1 MTVIGI
7 PDNNGRMLN
16 PLWLRTFATV
26 ATCHSF
32 TEAGRQL
39 GLTQSSVSEHIRRLE
54 QEIGRRL
61 FVRDTHSLS
70 ITPDGEA
77 MLAHASV
84 ILQAIDRA
92 QAQFRAPRLK
102 GRVRL
107 GSSDDI
113 ALGPLPTV
121 LAAFRNAHPDVE
133 LAITIGMTGKLYDLL
148 DAGAIDLMV
157 GKRKIGDKRGMALFS
172 SRLEWLAR
180 TGTLV
185 DLTQPLPLVLVAEP
199 SVTRAVVLDA
209 LAQTDFRWQ
218 MVCTGSS
225 HAGCVAAA
233 RGGLGVTVGSQ
244 FLAAQGLVPP
254 VNATSLPGLPDV
266 EFIALAAKRLSRPAQ
281 TLLQLLHDSDLRG
294 SWTGEWGGTRRA
306 VAATTRAVSGG

>member
-1 MTVIGI
+1 
-7 PDNNGRMLN
+7 MLN
-16 PLWLRTFATV
+16 PIWLRTFATV

-54 QEIGRRL
+54 QAIGRRL
-61 FVRDTHSLS
+61 FVRDTHSLA

-121 LAAFRNAHPDVE
+121 LTAFRNAHPDVE
-133 LAITIGMTGKLYDLL
+133 LAITIGMTGRLYELL
-148 DAGAIDLMV
+148 DAGSIDLMV
-157 GKRKIGDKRGMALFS
+157 GKRRVGDKRGVALFS

-209 LAQTDFRWQ
+209 LAQTDCRWQ

-233 RGGLGVTVGSQ
+233 RGGLGITVGSQ
-244 FLAAQGLVPP
+244 FLAANGLAPP
-254 VNATSLPGLPDV
+254 VNAASLPGLPDV

-294 SWTGEWGGTRRA
+294 SWTGEWPASRRTA
-306 VAATTRAVSGG
+306 GAAGRAASGG